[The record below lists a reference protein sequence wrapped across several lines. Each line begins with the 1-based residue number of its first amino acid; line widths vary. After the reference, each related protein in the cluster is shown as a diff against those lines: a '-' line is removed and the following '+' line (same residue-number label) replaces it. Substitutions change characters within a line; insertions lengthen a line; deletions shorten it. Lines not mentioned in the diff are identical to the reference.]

1 MERIT
6 VPANISNL
14 PDVISSIEAIL
25 EQIDCPIKAQ
35 TQIEVAVDEVFT
47 NIASYAY
54 DDSDGLVTIDADM
67 LEGEEGIKLT
77 FIDQGK
83 PYNPLEKE
91 DPDITLSAEER
102 PIGGLGIFIV
112 KKTMDDVV
120 YSYENDSNILSIIKR
135 FK

>member
-14 PDVISSIEAIL
+14 PDVISSIEAFL

-54 DDSDGLVTIDADM
+54 DGSDGLVTIDADM

-83 PYNPLEKE
+83 AYNPLEKE

>member
-6 VPANISNL
+6 VPASISNL
-14 PDVISSIEAIL
+14 PDVISSIEAFL

-35 TQIEVAVDEVFT
+35 TQIEVAIDEVFT

-54 DDSDGLVTIDADM
+54 DGSDGLVTIDADM
-67 LEGEEGIKLT
+67 LEGEKGIKIT
-77 FIDQGK
+77 FTDQGK
-83 PYNPLEKE
+83 AYNPLEKE

>member
-6 VPANISNL
+6 VPASISNL
-14 PDVISSIEAIL
+14 PDVISSIEAFL

-54 DDSDGLVTIDADM
+54 DGSDGLVTIDADM

-83 PYNPLEKE
+83 AYNPLEKE

>member
-14 PDVISSIEAIL
+14 PDVISSIEAFL

-54 DDSDGLVTIDADM
+54 DGSDGLVTIDADM

-77 FIDQGK
+77 FTDQGK
-83 PYNPLEKE
+83 AYNPLEKE

>member
-14 PDVISSIEAIL
+14 PDVISSIEAFL

-54 DDSDGLVTIDADM
+54 DGSDGLVTIDADM
-67 LEGEEGIKLT
+67 LEGEKGIKIT
-77 FIDQGK
+77 FTDQGK
-83 PYNPLEKE
+83 AYNPLEKE

>member
-14 PDVISSIEAIL
+14 PDVISSIEAFL
-25 EQIDCPIKAQ
+25 EQMDCPIKAQ

-54 DDSDGLVTIDADM
+54 DGSDGLVTIDADM

-83 PYNPLEKE
+83 AYNPLEKE

>member
-14 PDVISSIEAIL
+14 PDVISSIEAFL
-25 EQIDCPIKAQ
+25 EQMDCPIKAQ